1 MVAALALPSRFYGS
15 VDPKVAFTLYSSLT
29 NSTGESR
36 ASTTQEL
43 IQLFTTPIE
52 AQEKKDVILFGPYS
66 FNREQR
72 RAINREHR
80 RANKNVGRITL
91 LSYDIDNAKS
101 KTFDEVVDLL
111 KVHQC
116 VIHTTHSNCSEQ
128 LKVRVIFFLTRSIA
142 PDEYSAVW
150 LKFAFFAGLKDLIDP
165 ACKDISRAYFLFSYP
180 SERKNLARCFVNLGA
195 PVNPDLYLKK
205 RSVSPLSAFL
215 PKATDMALVK
225 EGGRNSALA
234 TLVGRFISQ
243 GLTTKKTLEEAFD
256 WNNSLEDPLDD
267 DEVKRTHDSI
277 WKTHLRNHPEAI
289 DGVVSRSDIDYSFV
303 RAFDL
308 LSTPP
313 VPRRYLLDQ
322 FLMERVVSLLIAPG
336 GTGKSMLSLLIAV
349 CVASGIS
356 LFDRFQAKAP
366 RRVLF
371 ISGEDDLEELKR
383 RLFKILVDESTE
395 VRTLVA
401 QNLVFIDFADKFELF
416 TEKPIQGEIRITDV
430 PEKIIESLKQHIGD
444 DIALV
449 IVDPAARF
457 RGGDENLA
465 ADATRFVQALQLIRD
480 RLSCAVLAVHHVN
493 KAARGAA
500 SGQNNARGSSA
511 FIDGVRLVYEL
522 SALSEQEIAKRYGS
536 LNVDTQLLNLTCVK
550 TNYGKRIEPLLL
562 ERRENGTLA
571 AASRLPENLQ
581 LTLILREI
589 KSCPMSKSA
598 FKERYGGIEKKFR
611 ISEKV
616 LLRKI
621 DELQEKGLLNVPS
634 RSSMMVTRN
643 GEEFITNGQSGKERE
658 RSES

>member
-1 MVAALALPSRFYGS
+1 MSHISSEFGKF
-15 VDPKVAFTLYSSLT
+15 VDPQKVDNVTLYESLVKTKGECLPLARRDIAELLSTPKESSSKKTVPLIGGYEL
-29 NSTGESR
+29 NES
-36 ASTTQEL
+36 
-43 IQLFTTPIE
+43 
-52 AQEKKDVILFGPYS
+52 
-66 FNREQR
+66 QR
-72 RAINREHR
+72 RSNDNVEIN
-80 RANKNVGRITL
+80 TL
-91 LSYDIDNAKS
+91 GIFDIDNAQSMSFEKIVS
-101 KTFDEVVDLL
+101 LL
-111 KVHQC
+111 KEHQC
-116 VIHTTHSNCSEQ
+116 IVHTTYSNCVSH
-128 LKVRVIFFLTRSIA
+128 LKLRVILFLTRPIN
-142 PDEYSAVW
+142 PHEYH
-150 LKFAFFAGLKDLIDP
+150 AFWQGFTFFTGLTEIIDP
-165 ACKDISRAYFLFSYP
+165 ACKDLSRAYFLFSYP
-180 SERKNLARCFVNLGA
+180 PEGKEHARCFINLGK
-195 PVNPDLYLKK
+195 PVDPALYSK
-205 RSVSPLSAFL
+205 RNNKSPLAAALSEQIQPQSVL
-215 PKATDMALVK
+215 P
-225 EGGRNSALA
+225 GGRNTAL
-234 TLVGRFISQ
+234 TRLVGQLINK
-243 GLTTKKTLEEAFD
+243 GLRREDTINEANR
-256 WNNSLEDPLDD
+256 WNAALPVPLDNE
-267 DEVKRTHDSI
+267 EVLRTHNSI
-277 WKTHLRNHPEAI
+277 WKTHEKGKLESQVPQNTN
-289 DGVVSRSDIDYSFV
+289 VVNDYSFV

-322 FLMERVVSLLIAPG
+322 FLMERVVSLLVAPG
-336 GTGKSMLSLLIAV
+336 GTGKSMLTLLIAV

-383 RLFKILVDESTE
+383 RLFKILVDESAK
-395 VRTLVA
+395 VRALVA

-430 PEKIIESLKQHIGD
+430 PEKIIESLKQQIGD

-536 LNVDTQLLNLTCVK
+536 LNIDTQLLNLTCVK

-589 KSCPMSKSA
+589 KTCPMSKSA
-598 FKERYGGIEKKFR
+598 FKEKYGGIEKKFR